1 MADAKKKINLLDV
14 VSFRSE
20 NIIVEK
26 GSDATIISALSWFK

>member
-20 NIIVEK
+20 NIIVEE